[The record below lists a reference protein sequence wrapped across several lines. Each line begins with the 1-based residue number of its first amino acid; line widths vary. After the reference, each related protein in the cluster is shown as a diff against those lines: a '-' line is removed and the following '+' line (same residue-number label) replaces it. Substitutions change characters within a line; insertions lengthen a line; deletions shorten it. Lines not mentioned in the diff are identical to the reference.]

1 MPSTS
6 MVYVKLGDVLR
17 EQNDLQAAEDH
28 LLAGIELSE
37 GGLAVVSGQAYLS
50 LARLK
55 QARGDAASARNAFR
69 QAEQAVRGWDTPEIV
84 AEMAAHQARL
94 WLAQG
99 NLPAAIRWIQQS
111 GILKNRKPAY
121 LHEFE
126 LLTLAR
132 VLIAQSSTQRDEQF
146 LHEAMGLLE
155 QLRQEAEAG
164 GRIGRVMEV
173 LMLQA
178 LALSQNPARGQV
190 WGDTDEALDTLSR
203 ALALAEPEG
212 YVRMFVDEGAPM
224 ARLLYEA
231 AARGITPEY
240 AGRLLAA
247 FPDVDAVQP
256 KPSPTEMVE
265 PLSARELEVLGLIA
279 EGHSNQEIAAKLHL
293 SLNTVK
299 VHSSNIYGKLGVNS
313 RTQAVAKAKTLGILL
328 PSK

>member
-1 MPSTS
+1 
-6 MVYVKLGDVLR
+6 
-17 EQNDLQAAEDH
+17 
-28 LLAGIELSE
+28 
-37 GGLAVVSGQAYLS
+37 
-50 LARLK
+50 
-55 QARGDAASARNAFR
+55 
-69 QAEQAVRGWDTPEIV
+69 
-84 AEMAAHQARL
+84 MAAHRARL

-99 NLPAAIRWIQQS
+99 YLPAAIRWIQQS
-111 GILKNRKPAY
+111 GILTNKEPTY

-126 LLTLAR
+126 LLALAR
-132 VLIAQSSTQRDEQF
+132 VLIAQGSAQRDEQT
-146 LHEAMGLLE
+146 LHEAMRLLE

-164 GRIGRVMEV
+164 GRMGRVMEV

-178 LALSQNPARGQV
+178 LALSQNPVRGQG

-203 ALALAEPEG
+203 AVALAEPEG
-212 YVRMFVDEGAPM
+212 YVRMFADEGAPM

-247 FPDVDAVQP
+247 FPDVDAAQP
-256 KPSPTEMVE
+256 KRPPTEMIE

-279 EGHSNQEIAAKLHL
+279 EGHSNQEIAAKLYI

-299 VHSSNIYGKLGVNS
+299 VHSSNIYGKLEVNN

>member
-1 MPSTS
+1 
-6 MVYVKLGDVLR
+6 
-17 EQNDLQAAEDH
+17 
-28 LLAGIELSE
+28 
-37 GGLAVVSGQAYLS
+37 
-50 LARLK
+50 LK
-55 QARGDAASARNAFR
+55 QARGDAAGARNALQ
-69 QAEQAVRGWDTPEIV
+69 QADQAMRGWETPEIV
-84 AEMAAHQARL
+84 ADMAAHQARL

-111 GILKNRKPAY
+111 GIRTSKEPTY

-132 VLIAQSSTQRDEQF
+132 VFIAQGSAQRDEQT
-146 LHEAMGLLE
+146 LHEAMDLLE

-164 GRIGRVMEV
+164 GRMGRVMEV
-173 LMLQA
+173 SMLQA
-178 LALSQNPARGQV
+178 LALSQNPVRGQG
-190 WGDTDEALDTLSR
+190 WDDTDEALDTLSR

-231 AARGITPEY
+231 AARGITQEY
-240 AGRLLAA
+240 TGQLLAA
-247 FPDVDAVQP
+247 FPDVDAAQP
-256 KPSPTEMVE
+256 KRSPTEMVE

-279 EGHSNQEIAAKLHL
+279 EGHSNQEIAAKLCL

-299 VHSSNIYGKLGVNS
+299 VHSSNIYSKLGVNS
-313 RTQAVAKAKTLGILL
+313 RTQAVAKAKTLGIQL

>member
-1 MPSTS
+1 

-55 QARGDAASARNAFR
+55 QARGDAAGARNALR
-69 QAEQAVRGWDTPEIV
+69 QADQAVRGWDTPEIA

-94 WLAQG
+94 WLSQG

-111 GILKNRKPAY
+111 GIRTNKEPTY

-132 VLIAQSSTQRDEQF
+132 VLIAQGSAQRDEQT
-146 LHEAMGLLE
+146 LQEAMGLLE

-164 GRIGRVMEV
+164 GRMGRVMEV

-178 LALSQNPARGQV
+178 LTLSQNPVRGQG
-190 WGDTDEALDTLSR
+190 WGDTDEALDTLGR
-203 ALALAEPEG
+203 ALALAKPEG
-212 YVRMFVDEGAPM
+212 YVRMFADEGAPM
-224 ARLLYEA
+224 ARLLYEC
-231 AARGITPEY
+231 AARGIAPEY
-240 AGRLLAA
+240 AGQLLTA
-247 FPDVDAVQP
+247 FAEVDPAKP
-256 KPSPTEMVE
+256 KGPHSEMVE
-265 PLSARELEVLGLIA
+265 PLSTREVEVLELIA